1 MQLKRNKY
9 MLAIIGGSGLYAL
22 DELDIVSKHDI
33 DTPFGKPSAP
43 IIEGTA
49 FGTSVL
55 FLPRHGINHELL
67 PSEVNYRANI
77 YALKKLGAH
86 TVLSISASGSL
97 QEEIK
102 PGDMA
107 LASQYFDH
115 TQGKRESSFFGSGI
129 AAHVST
135 AAPTC
140 PALTKDILKAANDI
154 GLALHS
160 DKIYACVEGPRLGT
174 KAESNFLRNAVKAD
188 IVGMTNVPESFL
200 AREAQMGYVTLAIAT
215 DYDCWREDPDEHVS
229 VEAVFAVYNKNI
241 GKIKK
246 LILRLLENGVSATTD
261 NISNALNGAVMT
273 PDERLTTEQQEWLAV
288 LRE

>member
-1 MQLKRNKY
+1 

-22 DELDIVSKHDI
+22 DELEIKKEHDI

-43 IIEGTA
+43 IVEGEA
-49 FGTSVL
+49 FGSKVL
-55 FLPRHGINHELL
+55 FLPRHGRNHEFL
-67 PSEVNYRANI
+67 PSEVNFRANI
-77 YALKKLGAH
+77 YALKKLGAT

-97 QEEIK
+97 QEEIA

-115 TQGKRESSFFGSGI
+115 TRGFRKNSFFGEGVT
-129 AAHVST
+129 AHIST

-140 PALTKDILKAANDI
+140 PALAEDVLKAASEINI
-154 GLALHS
+154 PLHIN
-160 DKIYACVEGPRLGT
+160 KTYACVEGPRLGT
-174 KAESNFLRNAVKAD
+174 KAESFFLRDAVKAD
-188 IVGMTNVPESFL
+188 VVGMTNVPEAFL

-229 VEAVFAVYNKNI
+229 VEAVFAVYYENI

-246 LILRLLENGVSATTD
+246 IVLKLLENGISETPE
-261 NISNALNGAVMT
+261 NIRRALNGAVMT
-273 PDERLTTEQQEWLAV
+273 KDEALTDAQKEWLGV
-288 LRE
+288 LRG

>member
-1 MQLKRNKY
+1 

-22 DELDIVSKHDI
+22 DELKINTEHDI

-43 IIEGTA
+43 IIEGEA
-49 FGTSVL
+49 FGSKVL
-55 FLPRHGINHELL
+55 FLPRHGRNHEFL
-67 PSEVNYRANI
+67 PSEVNFRANI
-77 YALKKLGAH
+77 YALKSLGAR

-115 TQGKRESSFFGSGI
+115 TRGFRKNSFFGEGVT
-129 AAHVST
+129 AHIST
-135 AAPTC
+135 AEPTC
-140 PALTKDILKAANDI
+140 PVLTQDILKAATDI
-154 GLALHS
+154 GLSLHS
-160 DKIYACVEGPRLGT
+160 DKAYACVEGPRLGT
-174 KAESNFLRNAVKAD
+174 KAESLFLRGAAGCDV
-188 IVGMTNVPESFL
+188 VGMTNVPEAFL

-229 VEAVFAVYNKNI
+229 VEAVFAVYYENI

-246 LILRLLENGVSATTD
+246 IVLKLLENG
-261 NISNALNGAVMT
+261 ISETPKKIRTALQGAVMT
-273 PDERLTTEQQEWLAV
+273 PDERLTAAQKEWLGV
-288 LRE
+288 LRG

>member
-1 MQLKRNKY
+1 

-22 DELDIVSKHDI
+22 DELEIVKEHDI

-43 IIEGTA
+43 VIEGKA
-49 FGTSVL
+49 HGSSVL
-55 FLPRHGINHELL
+55 FLPRHGRNHEFL

-77 YALKKLGAH
+77 FALKKLGAH

-97 QEEIK
+97 QEEIA

-115 TQGKRESSFFGSGI
+115 TRGFRKNTFFGGGVT
-129 AAHVST
+129 AHIST
-135 AAPTC
+135 AEPTC
-140 PALTKDILKAANDI
+140 PALATDVLKAANDI
-154 GLALHS
+154 GISLHS

-174 KAESNFLRNAVKAD
+174 KAESFFLKNAVKAD
-188 IVGMTNVPESFL
+188 IVGMTNLPEAFL

-229 VEAVFAVYNKNI
+229 VEAVFEVYYENI

-246 LILRLLENGVSATTD
+246 IILKLLENGISDTPE
-261 NISNALNGAVMT
+261 NIRTALSGAVMT
-273 PDERLTTEQQEWLAV
+273 PDERLTPTQKEWLGV
-288 LRE
+288 LRG